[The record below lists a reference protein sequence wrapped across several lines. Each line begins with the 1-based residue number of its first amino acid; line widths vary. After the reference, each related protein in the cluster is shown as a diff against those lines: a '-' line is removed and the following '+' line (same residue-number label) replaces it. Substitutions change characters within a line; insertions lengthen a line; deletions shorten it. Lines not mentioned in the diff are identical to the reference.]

1 MTDKEAM
8 NVASQCRATASAD
21 LCKNILV
28 DGGSGFLFE
37 LLLDAAK
44 AIETLAQEKALQ
56 ALHNENERLGL
67 YKDAYAEQ
75 EPVAWEQFW
84 TTAPQRK
91 WIETNNSVCAILRQ
105 AHDILATSSLPP
117 RRKWVGLTDEE
128 FHEACWNSYVDPVT
142 GECSTGDREYA
153 VHWTEAKL
161 KEKNT

>member
-56 ALHNENERLGL
+56 VLHNENERLGL
-67 YKDAYAEQ
+67 YRDAYAEQ
-75 EPVAWEQFW
+75 EPVAFASHGVINWIADKQFQHEADLY
-84 TTAPQRK
+84 TTPPQR
-91 WIETNNSVCAILRQ
+91 
-105 AHDILATSSLPP
+105 
-117 RRKWVGLTDEE
+117 
-128 FHEACWNSYVDPVT
+128 
-142 GECSTGDREYA
+142 
-153 VHWTEAKL
+153 TE
-161 KEKNT
+161 EKNT